1 MPTPYIRES
10 VEVIICNTVA
20 RYPMAE
26 NCDDFR
32 QQLWLAVHHA
42 VRLFNPA
49 RGSLETYMRRVLDR
63 RIRTILRD
71 FFACRTVS
79 SWASVS
85 NRVSVSIEVMMEH
98 NDFSGLA
105 FDSVTRLELTMDV
118 QTVVSSLSEE
128 LREICRDILN
138 GEKRG
143 TLATRKQCSYGGFFR
158 RFILPLRAAFA
169 KENLQN
175 YLRASEPL
183 Q

>member
-1 MPTPYIRES
+1 MPQTTFEEVYANAYIRES

-26 NCDDFR
+26 NCADDFR
-32 QQLWLAVHHA
+32 QQLWIAVHHA
-42 VRLFNPA
+42 VRLFNPE

-79 SWASVS
+79 
-85 NRVSVSIEVMMEH
+85 NRASVSIELMMEH

-105 FDSVTRLELTMDV
+105 VDSVTRLELTMDV

-128 LREICRDILN
+128 LREICRAILD
-138 GEKRG
+138 GEKWG

-175 YLRASEPL
+175 YLRA
-183 Q
+183 